1 MCNFTPAHSSHI
13 YKKYMLI
20 KVIKVNGEALLI
32 LQYNMNT
39 KLKTKNLKALTLTH
53 ANYEIFLTCL

>member
-1 MCNFTPAHSSHI
+1 
-13 YKKYMLI
+13 MLI